1 MKMMGQKNTQAE
13 GLCQLARTFLSVLV
27 LNCSLLPAATTTTW
41 EMNTYQDFIKGRFS
55 GVSLD
60 RDGRLTLAPKLET
73 VFSSGQPAVWTAV
86 QAADG
91 SIYLG
96 TGHRGRVYKIDPSG
110 ANALV
115 WTSDQP
121 EVFAI
126 ALDSSGTLY
135 AASSPDGKVYRI
147 ENGKAAEFFAP
158 KAKYIWSLA
167 FSRNGDLLVGTGEPG
182 NVYRVD
188 KSGKS
193 ELFYETGQA
202 HVTAMA
208 LDKNDNVLAGTEPN
222 GILYRIGGKDRAFV
236 LYDANLPE
244 IRSIVPMPD
253 GTIYAAALGGSLASR
268 SGVLTPLIPNAST
281 ITVTAPATSIT
292 VTDNSAQA
300 GPEIKPK
307 PEATKQITGPVQTP
321 ATTANTVVEVPGVD
335 KSALYKINPDLTV
348 ETLWSSKE
356 ENVYSM
362 VVEPAG
368 RIYFAT
374 DGQGRVYRMNP
385 DRKPALVVQ
394 TNEGEAT
401 RLLQGPK
408 GLLAA
413 TGDMGKL
420 FRLDESAGDSGVY
433 ESPVHDSGTV
443 ARWGRLLWRN
453 HGGKVAIQTRSGN
466 SARPDK
472 TWSDWSEPLTDPD
485 NSRVKSPN
493 ARYVQ
498 WRAEI
503 SGPAAMVENVSIAYL
518 PQNNPPVVRSISV
531 TTQAGPASSQKAT
544 TSSSS
549 AAYSITVTDT
559 GEVPATSSGT
569 PTQAL
574 SRSGAQQLQIS
585 WQADDPDGD
594 RLTYWL
600 FFRGEDEQEWKL
612 LRPAIFENSLL
623 LDGDVLADGRYYFRV
638 VASDRAANAAESAKQ
653 AELVSS
659 PVLIDNT
666 PPVVT
671 LSVPR
676 KTDARVEVDVD
687 ARDQT
692 SPLKRCEYS
701 LDAGPWMPVEAA
713 DGVTDS
719 PHEQFHI
726 ALDKLRPGEHLLVV
740 RAFDT
745 ANNAGL
751 AKVVIH

>member
-1 MKMMGQKNTQAE
+1 MRMSRATRV
-13 GLCQLARTFLSVLV
+13 LLSGAV
-27 LNCSLLPAATTTTW
+27 CLPLFGATTTIW

-73 VFSSGQPAVWTAV
+73 VFTSGQPAIWAAV
-86 QAADG
+86 QAPDG
-91 SIYLG
+91 SVYLG
-96 TGHRGRVYKIDPSG
+96 TGHRGRVYKIDASG
-110 ANALV
+110 ANSLV

-121 EVFAI
+121 EVFAL
-126 ALDSSGTLY
+126 ALDAKGSLY
-135 AASSPDGKVYRI
+135 AGSSPDGKVYRI
-147 ENGKAAEFFAP
+147 ENGKAVEFFAP

-167 FSRNGDLLVGTGEPG
+167 FSKSGDLFVGTGEPG
-182 NVYRVD
+182 NLYRVD
-188 KSGKS
+188 KSGNS
-193 ELFYETGQA
+193 ELYYETGQA
-202 HVTAMA
+202 HVTALA
-208 LDKNDNVLAGTEPN
+208 TDKNDNVLAGTEPN
-222 GILYRIGGKDRAFV
+222 GIIYRIGAKDKAFV

-244 IRSIVPMPD
+244 IRSIIPMPD

-268 SGVLTPLIPNAST
+268 GGVLTPLFASPSG
-281 ITVTAPATSIT
+281 IMVTAPSTSIT
-292 VTDNSAQA
+292 VTDSAAQA
-300 GPEIKPK
+300 GPDIKPK
-307 PEATKQITGPVQTP
+307 TDSAKQTTGIVQTP
-321 ATTANTVVEVPGVD
+321 STAATTAVELPGVD
-335 KSALYKINPDLTV
+335 KSAVYKINPDYTV
-348 ETLWSSKE
+348 ETLWTSKE

-362 VVEPAG
+362 VVQPGG

-374 DGQGRVYRMNP
+374 DGQGRVYRMSA

-401 RLLQGPK
+401 RLLEGPR
-408 GLLAA
+408 GLLAT

-420 FRLDESAGDSGVY
+420 FRLDEAPGATGTY

-443 ARWGRLLWRN
+443 ARWGRIAWRS
-453 HGGKVAIQTRSGN
+453 HTGKVSIQTRSGN

-472 TWSDWSEPLTDPD
+472 TWSDWSAPLTDPEK
-485 NSRVKSPN
+485 SLITSPN
-493 ARYVQ
+493 ARYIE

-503 SGPAAMVENVSIAYL
+503 NGPSAVVENVSIAYL

-531 TTQAGPASSQKAT
+531 TTQAAPASLQKANSP
-544 TSSSS
+544 SSAT
-549 AAYSITVTDT
+549 AAYSITVTDS
-559 GEVPATSSGT
+559 GEAPTTSSGT

-600 FFRGEDEQEWKL
+600 YFRGEDEQEWKL
-612 LRPAIFENSLL
+612 LRPAILENSLL

-638 VASDRAANAAESAKQ
+638 VASDRAANSAGSARQ

-666 PPVVT
+666 PPTVT
-671 LSVPR
+671 LSAPR
-676 KTDARVEVDVD
+676 KADARVEVDVD

-701 LDAGPWMPVEAA
+701 LDANPWIPVEAA

-719 PHEQFHI
+719 PREQFLI
-726 ALDKLRPGEHLLVV
+726 VLDRLRPGEHLLVV
-740 RAFDT
+740 RVYDT